1 MGNFIDDL
9 KRTFRQGNI
18 VVRLIYINVAAFVV
32 AMLASVVLGLFRIDA
47 QLFLRDLYLP
57 ADLLQLL
64 RRPWTLITYMFMHAG
79 LWHLLG
85 NMLWLY
91 WFGKLFLYFFSSKH
105 LRGLY
110 VVGGLMG
117 GLCYIVAYNL
127 FPVFSSHLYSA
138 TLVGASASVLA
149 IAIAAAVREPD
160 YRINLLFVGPVKL
173 KYFALF
179 IVLFDILYVG
189 SDNAGGHLAHLGGAL
204 AGWWFAKGLVKGYDI
219 THWANVCIDAVGGIF
234 SKRERKPRKPKMKVH
249 KSKGNAATN
258 NRTADYD
265 YNARRKA
272 QSDEV
277 DRILEKLKKSG
288 YGSLSDEEKRKLFE
302 ASNR

>member
-1 MGNFIDDL
+1 MAGILDDL

-18 VVRLIYINVAAFVV
+18 VVRLIYINVAVYIV
-32 AMLASVVLGLFRIDA
+32 SMLLGVVLGLFNIGISEWLYR
-47 QLFLRDLYLP
+47 LYLP

-64 RRPWTLITYMFMHAG
+64 RCPWTLVTYMFMHAG

-91 WFGKLFLYFFSSKH
+91 WFGRLFLYFFSAKH

-110 VVGGLMG
+110 VVGGLSG
-117 GLCYIVAYNL
+117 ALLYILAYNV
-127 FPVFSSHLYSA
+127 FPMFGPQLYGA

-149 IAIAAAVREPD
+149 IAIATAIREPD
-160 YRINLLFVGPVKL
+160 YQINLLFVGPVKL

-179 IVLFDILYVG
+179 IVLFDILYV
-189 SDNAGGHLAHLGGAL
+189 SSNNAGGHIAHLGGAL
-204 AGWWFAKGLVKGYDI
+204 AGWWFARGIAKGYDI
-219 THWANVCIDAVGGIF
+219 THWVNVCMDAAGSLF
-234 SKRERKPRKPKMKVH
+234 RKRERKTRRPRMKVH
-249 KSKGNAATN
+249 VNNASG
-258 NRTADYD
+258 RKADYE
-265 YNARRKA
+265 YNARKKE

-288 YGSLSDEEKRKLFE
+288 YSSLTDNEKRRLFD
-302 ASNR
+302 ASKN

>member
-1 MGNFIDDL
+1 MAGIFDDL

-18 VVRLIYINVAAFVV
+18 VVRLIFINVAAYVLSV
-32 AMLASVVLGLFRIDA
+32 LLSVVLGLFNVSTA
-47 QLFLRDLYLP
+47 EFLRCLYLP

-79 LWHLLG
+79 VWHLLG

-91 WFGKLFLYFFSSKH
+91 WFGRLFLYFFSSKH

-110 VVGGLMG
+110 VVGGLLG
-117 GLCYIVAYNL
+117 GLLYILAYNL
-127 FPVFSSHLYSA
+127 FPVFSSQLYSA

-149 IAIAAAVREPD
+149 IAIATAVREPE
-160 YRINLLFVGPVKL
+160 YRINLMFIGPVRL

-179 IVLFDILYVG
+179 IVLFDALYVG
-189 SDNAGGHLAHLGGAL
+189 SNNAGGHIAHLGGAL
-204 AGWWFAKGLVKGYDI
+204 AGWWFARGVSQGRDI
-219 THWANVCIDAVGGIF
+219 THWVNVGIDAIGGLF

-249 KSKGNAATN
+249 TYN
-258 NRTADYD
+258 NSRSADYE
-265 YNARRKA
+265 YNAHKKA

-277 DRILEKLKKSG
+277 DKILDKLKKSG
-288 YGSLSDEEKRKLFE
+288 YSSLSDEEKRRLFE
-302 ASNR
+302 ASKR

>member
-1 MGNFIDDL
+1 MAGIIDDL

-18 VVRLIYINVAAFVV
+18 VVRLIYINVAIFVIG
-32 AMLASVVLGLFRIDA
+32 LLLSVVLGLFNVNINY
-47 QLFLRDLYLP
+47 FLRDLYLP

-79 LWHLLG
+79 AWHLLG

-110 VVGGLMG
+110 VVGGLAG
-117 GLCYIVAYNL
+117 GLLYIIAYNL
-127 FPVFSSHLYSA
+127 LPAFSAQLYSA

-149 IAIAAAVREPD
+149 IAIATAVREPD
-160 YRINLLFVGPVKL
+160 FRINLMFIGPVKL

-179 IVLFDILYVG
+179 IVLFDVLYVG
-189 SDNAGGHLAHLGGAL
+189 SNNAGGHLAHLGGAL
-204 AGWWFAKGLVKGYDI
+204 AGWWFVRGLGQGYDI
-219 THWANVCIDAVGGIF
+219 THWVNVCIDAIGGLF
-234 SKRERKPRKPKMKVH
+234 RKLERKPRKPKMKVH
-249 KSKGNAATN
+249 VNNATGNRA
-258 NRTADYD
+258 ADYE
-265 YNARRKA
+265 YNAQKRA
-272 QSDEV
+272 QADEV

-288 YGSLSDEEKRKLFE
+288 YSSLSEEEKRKLFE

>member
-1 MGNFIDDL
+1 MAGIIDDL

-18 VVRLIYINVAAFVV
+18 VVRLIYINVAVFVIG
-32 AMLASVVLGLFRIDA
+32 LLLSVVLGLFNVNINY
-47 QLFLRDLYLP
+47 FLRDLYLP

-79 LWHLLG
+79 AWHLLG

-91 WFGKLFLYFFSSKH
+91 WFGKLFLYIFSSKH

-110 VVGGLMG
+110 VVGGLAG
-117 GLCYIVAYNL
+117 ALLYIIAYNL
-127 FPVFSSHLYSA
+127 LPAFSAQLYSA

-149 IAIAAAVREPD
+149 IAIATAVREPD
-160 YRINLLFVGPVKL
+160 FRINLMFIGPVKL

-179 IVLFDILYVG
+179 IVLFDVLYVG
-189 SDNAGGHLAHLGGAL
+189 SNNAGGHLAHLGGAL
-204 AGWWFAKGLVKGYDI
+204 AGWWFVRGLGRGYDI
-219 THWANVCIDAVGGIF
+219 THWVNMCIDAIGGLF
-234 SKRERKPRKPKMKVH
+234 HKRERKPRKPKMKVH
-249 KSKGNAATN
+249 VHNATSDRA
-258 NRTADYD
+258 ADYE
-265 YNARRKA
+265 YNARKKE

-288 YGSLSDEEKRKLFE
+288 YSSLSEEEKRKLFE

>member
-1 MGNFIDDL
+1 MAGILDDL

-18 VVRLIYINVAAFVV
+18 VVRLIYINVAAYVV
-32 AMLASVVLGLFRIDA
+32 SMLLGVVMGLFNIGISEW
-47 QLFLRDLYLP
+47 LYKLYLP

-91 WFGKLFLYFFSSKH
+91 WFGRLFLYFFSSKH

-110 VVGGLMG
+110 VVGGLSG
-117 GLCYIVAYNL
+117 ALLYILAYNL
-127 FPVFSSHLYSA
+127 FPVFEPQLYGA

-149 IAIAAAVREPD
+149 IAIATAVREPD
-160 YRINLLFVGPVKL
+160 YKINLLFIGPVKL
-173 KYFALF
+173 KYFALV
-179 IVLFDILYVG
+179 IVLFDMLYV
-189 SDNAGGHLAHLGGAL
+189 SSNNAGGHIAHLGGAL
-204 AGWWFAKGLVKGYDI
+204 AGWWFVRGFVKGYDI
-219 THWANVCIDAVGGIF
+219 TQWANVCMDAIGNLF
-234 SKRERKPRKPKMKVH
+234 SKRERRPRKPKMKVH
-249 KSKGNAATN
+249 VN
-258 NRTADYD
+258 NTSGRKADYE
-265 YNARRKA
+265 YNARKKE

-288 YGSLSDEEKRKLFE
+288 YGSLSDSEKRRLFD
-302 ASNR
+302 ASKNGV

>member
-1 MGNFIDDL
+1 MAGIFDDL
-9 KRTFRQGNI
+9 RRTFRQGNI
-18 VVRLIYINVAAFVV
+18 VVRLIFINVAAFV
-32 AMLASVVLGLFRIDA
+32 LCTLLSVLLGLFTIDTTE
-47 QLFLRDLYLP
+47 LLRNLYLP

-79 LWHLLG
+79 IWHLLG

-91 WFGKLFLYFFSSKH
+91 WFGRLFLYFFSSKH

-110 VVGGLMG
+110 IVGGLLG
-117 GLCYIVAYNL
+117 GLLYIVAYNL
-127 FPVFSSHLYSA
+127 LPIFEGHLYSA

-149 IAIAAAVREPD
+149 IAIATAVREPE
-160 YRINLLFVGPVKL
+160 YQINLMFIGPVRL

-189 SDNAGGHLAHLGGAL
+189 SNNAGGHIAHLGGAL
-204 AGWWFAKGLVKGYDI
+204 AGWWFASGISRGYDI
-219 THWANVCIDAVGGIF
+219 TRWANVCMDAIAGLF

-249 KSKGNAATN
+249 TTN
-258 NRTADYD
+258 SRTADYE
-265 YNARRKA
+265 YNARKKA

-277 DRILEKLKKSG
+277 DRILDKLKQSG
-288 YGSLSDEEKRKLFE
+288 YSSLREEEKRRLFE
-302 ASNR
+302 ASKR